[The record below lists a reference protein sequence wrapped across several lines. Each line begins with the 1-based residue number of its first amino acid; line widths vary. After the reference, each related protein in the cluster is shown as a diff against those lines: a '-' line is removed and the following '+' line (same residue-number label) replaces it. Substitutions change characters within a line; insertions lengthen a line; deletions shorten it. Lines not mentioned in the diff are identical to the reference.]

1 MIRRRV
7 SSLLRSAASS
17 ARSGGAAA
25 VLAGV
30 ALAGAALLAPAIDPA
45 RAQAAFPYG
54 QELRMDTDPMKG
66 SKKIPVIDI
75 ADNGLAE
82 IELWCNAVKARLIV
96 VGDTVTVLTGPR
108 TERQCPPERARGD
121 DEMLAA
127 LGQTTHWRV
136 ADDLLV
142 LSGGPR
148 ELRFRMQ
155 RN

>member
-7 SSLLRSAASS
+7 SSLLRFAASS

-30 ALAGAALLAPAIDPA
+30 ALAGTALLAPAIDPA